1 MKNSS
6 RISTPRVDKTRSDKT
21 RADKTRDSDSD
32 RTSRSDNHRYGLGLG
47 AWLGLGV
54 ALAIA
59 SIVFAD
65 YWTTVPEDVSA
76 TFVGRSSCIQCH
88 QNEAKAFDNSHHDL
102 AMDLA
107 TDQTVLGDFNDA
119 TLEHDGMTSRMFR
132 DGARFM
138 VHTEGPTGEMQD
150 FEVKYVFGVDP
161 LQQYMVE
168 FDRTADMLPTEIPR
182 VQVLRISWDTHHK
195 KWFYLRPPDVAD
207 KLATDD
213 PLHWTGIA
221 QRWQTMCADCHSTN
235 LKTNFDTQSV
245 SYKTTFSE
253 IDVSCEACH
262 GPGSVHVDLANA
274 RSLFWDRKLG
284 YGLNQLKGESSEP
297 QLQTCAQ
304 CHSRRGLI
312 AGDFHGGDSYHEHF
326 RQELLQSDTYFDD
339 GQIKDEVYVYGSF
352 VQSKMYHKGI
362 RCTDCHDPHSL
373 QLKHPGNETCT
384 SCHQHPAGKYDVP
397 SHHHH
402 AVGSEGAKCVN
413 CHMAGR
419 TYMDLDF
426 RHDHSFRIPR
436 PDLSVKWGTPNA
448 CTACHVNDHLKSL
461 PEETRVKL
469 REYADWQTAAAN
481 GDEKI
486 ASLLK
491 EIDRWSDEACEKWYG
506 VERKRPDH
514 FGETVAAFRQGGE
527 AGVPGEVDEA
537 SVQPMVYLA
546 MRKDDVTP
554 FIARAT
560 ALDGLAAAQVQGCA
574 AAAARI
580 VEDATDHPVVRAAA
594 VRCMANESA
603 ASVRRAL
610 IPRLEDESRQVRLEV
625 LQALAAPAVYQTLT
639 PNEQTRVD
647 LAMREYQAALAQV
660 ADRSGAHMTWAMLCE
675 QRGMYAEA
683 IEAYETAIRVEPT
696 VAGARTNLAA
706 LMDQMA
712 ERGDV
717 QAGERAKLLRSQELP
732 LLRRDAALATGNATI
747 QYRFGLALYLAGDH
761 PGALKQLQRA
771 VELSPQT
778 TDFRTALRLLEEKM
792 AEPSEP

>member
-6 RISTPRVDKTRSDKT
+6 RANKT
-21 RADKTRDSDSD
+21 RATEQRDLDTAHPSHL
-32 RTSRSDNHRYGLGLG
+32 DNHRYRWGLG
-47 AWLGLGV
+47 AWLGLGT
-54 ALAIA
+54 ALAIT
-59 SIVFAD
+59 SFVFAD

-76 TFVGRSSCIQCH
+76 TFVGRSSCVQCH
-88 QNEAKAFDNSHHDL
+88 QKEAQAFENSHHDL

-107 TDQTVLGDFNDA
+107 TDQTVLGDFNNA
-119 TLEHDGMTSRMFR
+119 TIEHDGMTSRMFR

-138 VHTEGPTGEMQD
+138 VNTEGPTGELQD

-168 FDRTADMLPTEIPR
+168 FDRTDDMLPTEIPR
-182 VQVLRISWDTHHK
+182 VQVLRISWDTHNK

-207 KLATDD
+207 KLAPDD

-235 LKTNFDTQSV
+235 LKTNFDAQSV
-245 SYKTTFSE
+245 TYKTTFSE

-262 GPGSVHVDLANA
+262 GPGSVHVDLASA

-312 AGDFHGGDSYHEHF
+312 AGDFHGGDTYHEHF
-326 RQELLQSDTYFDD
+326 RQELLQPDTYFDD

-413 CHMAGR
+413 CHMPGR

-461 PEETRVKL
+461 PDETRVKL

-486 ASLLK
+486 AGLLK
-491 EIDRWSDEACEKWYG
+491 EIDRWSDEACDKWYG
-506 VERKRPDH
+506 AERKKPEH
-514 FGETVAAFRQGGE
+514 FGETIAAFRRGSVAGERDGAGE
-527 AGVPGEVDEA
+527 ANEA
-537 SVQPMVYLA
+537 SVQPMVDLA
-546 MRKDDVTP
+546 TRKDGLTP

-560 ALDGLAAAQVQGCA
+560 ALDGLTAAQAQGCT

-603 ASVRRAL
+603 ATVRRAL

-625 LQALAAPAVYQTLT
+625 LHALAAPAVYQSLT

-660 ADRSGAHMTWAMLCE
+660 ADRAGAHMTWAILCE
-675 QRGMYAEA
+675 QRGMYDDA

-706 LMDQMA
+706 LMEQMA
-712 ERGDV
+712 ERGDL

-732 LLRRDAALATGNATI
+732 LLRRDAALAPENATI
-747 QYRFGLALYLAGDH
+747 QYRYGLALYLAGDH
-761 PGALKQLQRA
+761 PSALKQLQRA
-771 VELSPQT
+771 VELSPQAT
-778 TDFRTALRLLEEKM
+778 EFRTALRLLEEKM
-792 AEPSEP
+792 AEPNKP